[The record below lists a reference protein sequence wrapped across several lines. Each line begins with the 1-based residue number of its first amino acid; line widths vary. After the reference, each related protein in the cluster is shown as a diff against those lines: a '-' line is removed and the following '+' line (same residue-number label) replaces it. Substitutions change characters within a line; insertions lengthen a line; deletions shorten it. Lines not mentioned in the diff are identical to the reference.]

1 MKSFSAHFKI
11 NLALIIAA
19 ANLFSCSKPTDNP
32 APVPIVTSITPVGI
46 GFSDSGDGIYDATVV
61 VPYTGG
67 NGLDYPAGQPIA
79 STGITGFTM
88 TLKAGKLNNVT
99 GGNLLFNFKGTT
111 TTTGVT
117 FFDISFGGQSAKVN
131 VSVSFL
137 PQILDLATFS
147 PESGV
152 VGDTI
157 VLTGTKFDADK
168 TKNIVYFGNVP
179 ATVASATATQIKTIV
194 PEGANTN
201 KITVKVGLNTT
212 TSDTDFSIFRI
223 YIAGQEYNPAG
234 NGQAYAKVWINSVG
248 INLPLDG
255 TKSTSGNAI
264 AIGDGAIY
272 VAGGSDVAKYWI
284 DGVAVNIGNNTFKSS
299 INGIAIS
306 GSNVYVAGY
315 EYNASGTHI
324 AKLWKDGNAVNLS
337 DGTKS
342 AHANAIVVVGGNVYV
357 AGYDGKFAKVW
368 KNGTVLSTLTDG
380 VNNAEA
386 TAITVVGTEVFVA
399 GRDGNVSKYWRNGN
413 AVALTDGKVVSRTS
427 AIAVSNGDVYVAGYE
442 DNYLAYG
449 VAKYW
454 KNGVAV
460 DLGQRDTG
468 SGTSSIAV
476 LGSDVY
482 VTGHEYLFSGSKTLV
497 AKYWKNGKAKNLST
511 TQSLANAI
519 LIAP

>member
-11 NLALIIAA
+11 NLALIIAV
-19 ANLFSCSKPTDNP
+19 ANLFSCSKPSDNP
-32 APVPIVTSITPVGI
+32 APVPTVTSITPVGI
-46 GFSDSGDGIYDATVV
+46 GFGENSTGVYDATVV

-67 NGLDYPAGQPIA
+67 NGLDYPAGQPIT

-88 TLKAGKLNNVT
+88 TLKAGKLNTGT

-131 VSVSFL
+131 VSVSFQ
-137 PQILDLATFS
+137 PQILNLETFS

-152 VGDTI
+152 AGDTI

-168 TKNIVYFGNVP
+168 AKNLVFFGNVL
-179 ATVASATATQIKTIV
+179 ATVASATTTQIKTIV
-194 PEGANTN
+194 PEGAKAS
-201 KITVKVGLNTT
+201 KITVKVGLNAT
-212 TSDTDFSIFRI
+212 TSDTNFSVFRI
-223 YIAGQEYNPAG
+223 YITGQEYDASG
-234 NGQAYAKVWINSVG
+234 NGKAYAKFWINSVG
-248 INLPLDG
+248 TNLPLDG
-255 TKSTSGNAI
+255 TKTTSGNAI

-284 DGVAVNIGNNTFKSS
+284 DGVVVNIGNNTFKSGITS
-299 INGIAIS
+299 IAIS
-306 GSNVYVAGY
+306 GSDVYVAGY
-315 EYNASGTHI
+315 EYTASNKI
-324 AKLWKDGNAVNLS
+324 VAKYWKNAVAVTLT
-337 DGTKS
+337 DGTKD
-342 AHANAIVVVGGNVYV
+342 ARANAVVVSGSNVYV

-380 VNNAEA
+380 VNSAEA
-386 TAITVVGTEVFVA
+386 TAITLAGIEVFVA

-460 DLGQRDTG
+460 DLGQKDTG

-476 LGSDVY
+476 LGNDVY